1 MRRAA
6 KKDAN
11 HNAIAQVFID
21 EGCSVFDASGVGQNF
36 PDLVIAK
43 QGDTVLVE
51 VKGKHGQLTEGQRE
65 FADKWQGRAYT
76 VRTEIEARAV
86 ARMVGIRQ
94 EDWK

>member
-36 PDLVIAK
+36 PDLVVARN
-43 QGDTVLVE
+43 GETVLVE
-51 VKGKHGQLTEGQRE
+51 VKGQYGKLTEGQRE
-65 FADKWQGRAYT
+65 FARRWQGISMT
-76 VRTEIEARAV
+76 VRNEREARAL
-86 ARMVGIRQ
+86 ARLIGKHDEALR
-94 EDWK
+94 